1 MVREKDRGKGKFETL
16 TKALDLATY
25 TINVTD
31 NKKIFVPQHD
41 KTTERLVYLARDIY
55 HRSRMAN
62 DIKVTS
68 REELLVRRKLQN
80 QAIEECDLL
89 LSEIQIAKI
98 LFHLRLKRINYW
110 GTMIVELKA
119 MLRGWRESDSNRYR
133 NL

>member
-1 MVREKDRGKGKFETL
+1 MVRKADRGKGKFDAL

-25 TINVTD
+25 TINITD
-31 NKKIFVPQHD
+31 NKKIFIPQHD

-62 DIKVTS
+62 DIKVTT
-68 REELLVRRKLQN
+68 REELSVRRKLQN

-110 GTMIVELKA
+110 GTMIVELKS

>member
-1 MVREKDRGKGKFETL
+1 MVRKADRGKGKFDTL

-25 TINVTD
+25 TINITD
-31 NKKIFVPQHD
+31 NKKIFIPQHD

-62 DIKVTS
+62 DIKVTT
-68 REELLVRRKLQN
+68 REELSVRRKLQN

-110 GTMIVELKA
+110 GTMIVELKS

>member
-1 MVREKDRGKGKFETL
+1 MARKADRGKGKFDTL

-25 TINVTD
+25 TINITD
-31 NKKIFVPQHD
+31 NKKIFIPQHD

-62 DIKVTS
+62 DIKVTT
-68 REELLVRRKLQN
+68 REELSVRRKLQN

-110 GTMIVELKA
+110 GTMIVELKS

>member
-1 MVREKDRGKGKFETL
+1 MVRKADRGKEKFDTL

-25 TINVTD
+25 TINITD
-31 NKKIFVPQHD
+31 NKKIFIPQHD

-62 DIKVTS
+62 DIKVTT
-68 REELLVRRKLQN
+68 REELSVRRKLQN

-110 GTMIVELKA
+110 GTMIVELKS